1 MSGLWNN
8 HWFFVSTQHHLWNN
22 FIKLCAHY
30 APWYSFI
37 MPVLSLCVMVWIDSL
52 HTQCQGHHQGLMN
65 ERWKGVEVEQRRKR
79 EISFFS
85 HPCDR
90 LISLLHYQAWAAG
103 TGFNSSPIYHW
114 ATTMVNLDY
123 LLFRLPNPS
132 ITSTCLVQQPGNQI
146 SPKSWPEGF
155 NTEAVVLRRGIVAYS
170 IIYGHHGKKV
180 WVPGKL
186 KSWRVPQ

>member
-1 MSGLWNN
+1 MPRAPPRAHEWEMKRSRSG
-8 HWFFVSTQHHLWNN
+8 
-22 FIKLCAHY
+22 AEEE
-30 APWYSFI
+30 
-37 MPVLSLCVMVWIDSL
+37 
-52 HTQCQGHHQGLMN
+52 
-65 ERWKGVEVEQRRKR
+65 ERD
-79 EISFFS
+79 IFFFS

-146 SPKSWPEGF
+146 SPKSWPGGF
-155 NTEAVVLRRGIVAYS
+155 NNRNCCPEKRHSCILHYLQRAS
-170 IIYGHHGKKV
+170 
-180 WVPGKL
+180 WE
-186 KSWRVPQ
+186 KSLSAWETKGLACSRVGTLLEWKTS